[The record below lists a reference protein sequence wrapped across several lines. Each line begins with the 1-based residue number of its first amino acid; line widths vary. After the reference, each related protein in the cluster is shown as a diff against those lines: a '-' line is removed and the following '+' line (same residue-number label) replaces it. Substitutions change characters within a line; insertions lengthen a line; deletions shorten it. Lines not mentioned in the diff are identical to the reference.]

1 MIQAKLKV
9 YRYNPQKDQEPHYDT
24 YIVDNLPDF
33 ATVLDALIKIREE
46 IDGTLTLRCSCRSAV
61 CGSCSFRVN
70 GHAKL
75 GCKTKLSALAP
86 NGEEICVDPMGNM
99 EVIKDLVTSMDT
111 FWDKLRQV
119 KPWIAIEGDPPERE
133 YKVPHSK
140 RVELQQPMNCI
151 MCGACVSDC
160 TVLEVD
166 EIFLGP
172 AALAK
177 AYRIVADPRHAPTK
191 ESLINLSQ
199 EGGIWD
205 CTRCMECVQVCPK
218 NVAPMDQIIKLREL
232 AIKEK
237 LTKNVG
243 AKHVI
248 HFTESVS
255 HSGTIDERTLPVK
268 AAGLGWAIKNTGT
281 AIKAILKGK
290 IKPPLPGTHSSVA
303 EVKDIRRIHTELEK
317 KP

>member
-9 YRYNPQKDQEPHYDT
+9 YRYDPQKDQESHYDT
-24 YIVDNLPDF
+24 YTVDNLPDF

-61 CGSCSFRVN
+61 CGSCAFRVN

-86 NGEEICVDPMGNM
+86 DGEEICVDPMGNM

-119 KPWIAIEGDPPERE
+119 KPWIETDGEPPERE

-140 RVELQQPMNCI
+140 MVELQQPMNCI

-166 EIFLGP
+166 EKFLAP

-177 AYRIVADPRHAPTK
+177 AYRVVGDPRHAPTK

-205 CTRCMECVQVCPK
+205 CTRCLECVQVCPK
-218 NVAPMDQIIKLREL
+218 DVAPMDQIIKLREL
-232 AIKEK
+232 AIKEG
-237 LTKNVG
+237 LTGNVG

-248 HFTESVS
+248 HFTKSVS
-255 HSGTIDERTLPVK
+255 HSGTIDERTLPIK

-290 IKPPLPGTHSSVA
+290 IKPPFPGTHPSVT
-303 EVKDIRRIHTELEK
+303 EVKDIRRIHTELEEK
-317 KP
+317 S

>member
-1 MIQAKLKV
+1 
-9 YRYNPQKDQEPHYDT
+9 
-24 YIVDNLPDF
+24 
-33 ATVLDALIKIREE
+33 
-46 IDGTLTLRCSCRSAV
+46 LTLRCSCRSAV
-61 CGSCSFRVN
+61 CGSCAFRVN

-99 EVIKDLVTSMDT
+99 EVIKDLVTSLDT

-119 KPWIAIEGDPPERE
+119 KPWIEIEGEPPERE

-140 RVELQQPMNCI
+140 MVELQQPMNCI

-166 EIFLGP
+166 EKFLAP

-177 AYRIVADPRHAPTK
+177 AYRIVGDPRHAPTK

-205 CTRCMECVQVCPK
+205 CTRCIECVQVCPK
-218 NVAPMDQIIKLREL
+218 GVAPMDQIIKLREL

-317 KP
+317 KTLNKYMK

>member
-1 MIQAKLKV
+1 
-9 YRYNPQKDQEPHYDT
+9 
-24 YIVDNLPDF
+24 
-33 ATVLDALIKIREE
+33 
-46 IDGTLTLRCSCRSAV
+46 
-61 CGSCSFRVN
+61 
-70 GHAKL
+70 
-75 GCKTKLSALAP
+75 
-86 NGEEICVDPMGNM
+86 MGNM

-119 KPWIAIEGDPPERE
+119 KPWIEIEGEPPERE

-140 RVELQQPMNCI
+140 MVELQQPMNCI

-166 EIFLGP
+166 EKFLAP

-177 AYRIVADPRHAPTK
+177 AYRIVGDPRHAPTK

-255 HSGTIDERTLPVK
+255 HSGTVDERTLPVK

-303 EVKDIRRIHTELEK
+303 EVKDIRRIHSELEK